1 MSKNDPEVKVD
12 IIRMYNVTPRLPFF
26 NGTFKPEHLTK
37 DELLTLKK
45 SVEQFLKAIN
55 EVLQK

>member
-1 MSKNDPEVKVD
+1 MKDPEVKID
-12 IIRMYNVTPRLPFF
+12 IIKMYNVTPRLPFY

-45 SVEQFLKAIN
+45 AVEQFLKQIN
-55 EVLQK
+55 EALLK